1 MPEAPHDAPEAP
13 AEAHS
18 RAMALWRLS
27 VTTPDWNEIAN
38 VAARATAWLYAAG
51 NSWGEPLG
59 KFFSRFTDWKDKIAK
74 GEMDLTEN
82 ELRHAAKKNTRAGE
96 YYDPVIAFGKDPMAV
111 DLDCIQ
117 SKDVR
122 EVIEEGQ
129 RRFTELGQELVRNG
143 WQPPTEQQKP
153 QAQPRP
159 DQSNGFKPN

>member
-1 MPEAPHDAPEAP
+1 
-13 AEAHS
+13 
-18 RAMALWRLS
+18 MAFWRLS
-27 VTTPDWNEIAN
+27 VASPDWNEIAN
-38 VAARATAWLYAAG
+38 AAARATAWLYAAG

-59 KFFSRFTDWKDKIAK
+59 KFFSRFTDWKDRIAK
-74 GEMDLTEN
+74 GEVDQTEN
-82 ELRHAAKKNTRAGE
+82 ELRHAAKKNTRAWE
-96 YYDPVIAFGKDPMAV
+96 YYDPVIAFGKDPIAV

-159 DQSNGFKPN
+159 VQSTGFKPR